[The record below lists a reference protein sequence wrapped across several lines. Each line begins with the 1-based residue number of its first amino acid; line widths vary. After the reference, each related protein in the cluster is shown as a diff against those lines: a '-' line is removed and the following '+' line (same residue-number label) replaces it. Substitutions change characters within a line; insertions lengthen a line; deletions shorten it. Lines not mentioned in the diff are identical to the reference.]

1 MRVAFSFTNHK
12 KAAEHVALRSF
23 CDKAGQEPP
32 LGLNT
37 SALTR
42 KEGDPEKRRS
52 IFSGRG
58 GAAASMRRKQSARRG
73 EQSQR
78 RRRDQEVVGSSP
90 VTSTMIADEKAAK

>member
-42 KEGDPEKRRS
+42 KEGAPEKRRKS
-52 IFSGRG
+52 ICVRG
-58 GAAASMRRKQSARRG
+58 GASVLTMRRIK
-73 EQSQR
+73 
-78 RRRDQEVVGSSP
+78 
-90 VTSTMIADEKAAK
+90 KKF

>member
-1 MRVAFSFTNHK
+1 MGSSPVTSTK

-58 GAAASMRRKQSARRG
+58 GASGLTMRGIQKN
-73 EQSQR
+73 SQK
-78 RRRDQEVVGSSP
+78 DLLAK
-90 VTSTMIADEKAAK
+90 IFEKEE